1 MIKEVKKNRPKKK
14 TLLQNILEYAKTALF
29 AFLIALGVTV
39 LLTLNARQEMLKNLA
54 VENERHFL
62 IDEKVAEQILKQKN
76 LSLALASKN
85 YTICM
90 QIGNLYET
98 TKDYKKAQEAYE
110 AAITKINGIK
120 YYPYQKLVTVLAAQE
135 KFKEAEQVIQ
145 SIDDIQDKNLIK
157 FKTRSYII
165 LGDKY
170 YSIGKFLSAA
180 KNYENA
186 KYYYDRFSK
195 KDAEIEK
202 AIILRLANSYIEGAD
217 IIVKNGYN
225 SDAVR
230 LLKKAEKY
238 DPDNYKIKYKLAII
252 YSDLDPETSVKY
264 FEPLLEQMPQDID
277 YNVYNVALIKSANIA
292 DLEGRSTDAKYYR
305 YKIHSK
311 DLFIQQK
318 VVYKDDVEI
327 QLMDFSV
334 KKFLFK
340 YHLKGHY
347 IIKNVSS
354 SDINNLYADFV
365 LKQKDKVREIVTV
378 KCASKQIPLL
388 SNNGETA
395 PIEVKFGK
403 NILTKKELENYT
415 IEVYLY
421 KAKKY
426 KTLTAVY
433 SVNEK

>member
-378 KCASKQIPLL
+378 RCASKQNPLL

-403 NILTKKELENYT
+403 NILTKKELENYK

-421 KAKKY
+421 KDKKY